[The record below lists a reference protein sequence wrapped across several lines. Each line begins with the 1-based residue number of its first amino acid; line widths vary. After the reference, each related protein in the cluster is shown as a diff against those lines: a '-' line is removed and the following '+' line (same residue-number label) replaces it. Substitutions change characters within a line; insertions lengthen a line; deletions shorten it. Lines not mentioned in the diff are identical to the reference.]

1 MAIIG
6 IVTFHRAH
14 NYGAVLQCLALK
26 TALSMMGH
34 SVHVI
39 DHINPRIDEIY
50 SLSSKVNNNLPS
62 LYRIK
67 QWITLKLTY
76 PYRRK
81 RFEKFNTFISKY
93 ILDNEFKNKYP
104 EYDCIIWGSDQIWQW
119 NITHEDPFFWAQIEN
134 ADVWK
139 ISYAASAGKIND
151 KFKSNMHLLSSFNR
165 IGVREEELHRFL
177 KKNGIDSEVNVDPTL
192 LLSSNEW
199 EKALELKNQ
208 SNKRYVL
215 IYGLRDRKKVYKLGK
230 LIAKKLGIDIKEVFS
245 TANSLGNLGKK
256 NIDVSPDEF
265 IQLIRNAE
273 FIVTDSFHCTV
284 FSIIFNK
291 QFITAKLN
299 DGNDNRS
306 ADLLNSLGIIDRLTS
321 DILVTNSVINFSNVN
336 KKIEELRA
344 TSISYLQNNIK
355 KKH

>member
-1 MAIIG
+1 MAIVG

-26 TALSMMGH
+26 TALTMMGH
-34 SVHVI
+34 TVHVI
-39 DHINPRIDEIY
+39 DHINPRIEEIY
-50 SLSSKVNNNLPS
+50 SLTSKVSNNVPTMN
-62 LYRIK
+62 RIK

-81 RFEKFNTFISKY
+81 RFEKFNMFICKY
-93 ILDNEFKNKYP
+93 ILDNEYHNKYSD
-104 EYDCIIWGSDQIWQW
+104 YDCIIWGSDQIWQW
-119 NITHEDPFFWAQIEN
+119 NITREDPFFWAQIDN
-134 ADVWK
+134 ADVRK

-151 KFKSNMHLLSSFNR
+151 KFKNNMHFLSSFDR
-165 IGVREEELHRFL
+165 IGVREEELHVFL
-177 KKNGIDSEVNVDPTL
+177 KKNGINSEVNIDPTL

-199 EKALELKNQ
+199 EKTLKLKNQ

-215 IYGLRDRKKVYKLGK
+215 IYGLRNRKKVYKLGK
-230 LIAKKLGIDIKEVFS
+230 AIAKMKGLDVNEVFS

-256 NIDVSPDEF
+256 NLDISPDEF

-306 ADLLNSLGIIDRLTS
+306 AGLLNSLGIIDRLTLDTIIS
-321 DILVTNSVINFSNVN
+321 NSIINFSNVN
-336 KKIEELRA
+336 RKIDELRA
-344 TSISYLQNNIK
+344 TSISYLHNNVK
-355 KKH
+355 